1 MNRDGQIEVTDTAT
15 ELDQA
20 VAQAFERAAN
30 EAQTELEL
38 ELAKEEKSS
47 QLGEPLIDSGNGTVN
62 EESTAEVSTLS
73 SLSSPAWHAVRVES

>member
-1 MNRDGQIEVTDTAT
+1 MTDTAT

>member
-1 MNRDGQIEVTDTAT
+1 
-15 ELDQA
+15 